1 MVKHDHR
8 PTDNKTL
15 HNLRQANGMHV
26 HPEGLFSLP
35 DGKKRRFIKG
45 KKERLECMA
54 TKSVNTSTPAAF

>member
-35 DGKKRRFIKG
+35 AGKREG
-45 KKERLECMA
+45 L
-54 TKSVNTSTPAAF
+54 